1 MAGPPRV
8 ASITIP
14 DTLTTPAAGYAL
26 GELTLVG
33 VRLPSTFDGTTL
45 TFTCSDT
52 LGGTYDPLISD
63 DGTTYTVTCAASKYV
78 AIDYTKFVGV
88 LFVKPVA
95 GAQTGPSILTFYVAG
110 LT

>member
-88 LFVKPVA
+88 P
-95 GAQTGPSILTFYVAG
+95 Q
-110 LT
+110 